1 MNHNEIDE
9 KLLEIEK
16 ETKNLEN
23 LLEEDTIF
31 IENQLIQFM
40 LENNLTEMTVNGER
54 VSLIREEEVNG

>member
-23 LLEEDTIF
+23 LLKEDTLF

-40 LENNLTEMTVNGER
+40 LENNLTEMTVNGEK
-54 VSLIREEEVNG
+54 VTLIMEEDENG

>member
-23 LLEEDTIF
+23 LLEEDTLF

-40 LENNLTEMTVNGER
+40 LENNLTEITVNGEK
-54 VSLIREEEVNG
+54 VTLIMEEDENG